1 MNYENLKNVLFKFDP
16 EIAHE
21 IASFAMNLGSNL
33 PIISNQIKKSFSYK
47 DEILSQNLCDI
58 KFPNPIGIGG
68 GFDKNAILAKSL
80 RDLGFGFV
88 EVGTITPAPQSGNPK
103 PRLFRLVSEK
113 SLQNA
118 MGFNNQGALKVK
130 SRLEK
135 IYPFELPIFANI
147 GKNKLTANEK
157 ALQDYEFCARNLDE
171 VCDFFVI
178 NISSPNTP
186 NLRDL
191 QTNKFLDE
199 LNNAIKNIT
208 NKPLILK
215 IAPDMSEK
223 DAIGLCS
230 KAAELGFKAVIIN
243 NTSIDYSL
251 SQNAVNF
258 GGLSGELI
266 KQKSKKLFQAVSKEL
281 FGKIILISCG
291 GIDSVDE
298 AYERIKMGAN
308 LVEIYTAFIYQG
320 PSICKNINQMLSNYL
335 RNDGFS
341 SIQDAVGVNLRK

>member
-1 MNYENLKNVLFKFDP
+1 MNYENLKKLLFKLDP

-21 IASFAMNLGSNL
+21 MATFGLNLSSNL
-33 PIISNQIKKSFSYK
+33 PFVSNIIQKTFCFK

-58 KFPNPIGIGG
+58 NFPNPVGIGG
-68 GFDKNAILAKSL
+68 GFDKNAVLVKSL
-80 RDLGFGFV
+80 RNLGFGFV

-103 PRLFRLVSEK
+103 PRLFRLIEEE

-118 MGFNNQGALKVK
+118 MGFNNDGTLKAK
-130 SRLEK
+130 SRLNK
-135 IYPFELPIFANI
+135 VYPFELPIFANI
-147 GKNKLTANEK
+147 GKNKTTANEN
-157 ALQDYEFCARNLDE
+157 AIRDYEFCTANLDG

-191 QTNKFLDE
+191 QTSSFLDE
-199 LNNAIKNIT
+199 LSSAIKNIT

-223 DAIGLCS
+223 DAINLCN
-230 KAAELGFKAVIIN
+230 KAAELDFKALILN
-243 NTSIDYSL
+243 NTSIDYTL
-251 SQNAVNF
+251 SPNSFSF
-258 GGLSGELI
+258 GGISGQLI
-266 KQKSKKLFQAVSKEL
+266 KAKSKKLFEAVSKEL
-281 FGKIILISCG
+281 FGKIVLISCG
-291 GIDSVDE
+291 GINTVDE
-298 AYERIKMGAN
+298 VYDRIKMGAN
-308 LVEIYTAFIYQG
+308 LVEIYTAFIYKG

-341 SIQDAVGVNLRK
+341 SISEAVGVNLRK